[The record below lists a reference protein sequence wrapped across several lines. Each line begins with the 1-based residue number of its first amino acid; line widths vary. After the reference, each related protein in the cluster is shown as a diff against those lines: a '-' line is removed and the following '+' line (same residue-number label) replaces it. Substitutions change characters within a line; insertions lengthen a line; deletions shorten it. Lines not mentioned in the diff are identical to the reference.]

1 MDDYQSSFSGEE
13 IDDILAKAKSG
24 DFTVQSDYAQNDS
37 TQLDYIKNRP
47 FYTID
52 GFSYEWDGTTPDET
66 KKVSGDDSR
75 YFYYKISDNIM
86 SVSDL
91 IGAKTTINSQKNTI
105 TESSIETYE
114 NGSFC
119 YKFYNYELVLVCVK
133 AGSFATLLGTVE
145 LTPGL
150 WFMHPGFIVSLLE
163 KEAEIKQIDNE
174 YIAKATAL
182 DDDNAD
188 LPVTAGL
195 VESELKKKADLV
207 DGKIP
212 VEQLPDGIG
221 GGESGTLVQQ
231 QADYTQNDS
240 TEVDFIK
247 NRPVYTKDEYRH
259 TVVWGD
265 ENQDYT
271 MYKVGDIVPD
281 LNDNFTLTLTVESQ
295 DASELSVIEY
305 IATKE
310 NIIQETDAD
319 EIGVLIGD
327 DGGTFAFY
335 LLSSELDG
343 MSPGLYIADLDTI
356 NDDVVNV
363 GLDITMEVIYSPK
376 KTLSPEYIP
385 SNSTKDIVI
394 DAPEDWLSG
403 TTPTD
408 IPITDLNVLAQLMGM
423 MYRVTS
429 ARIFVRFL
437 LPVAGETVVAPA
449 QLCGGGTMIIPILES
464 EHLFVFDSSSMS
476 LVYSKTREFSSTE
489 ATETASTY
497 GLRQPSLADTI
508 LASMEE
514 RGLTPERFKELFP
527 KSDLTKF
534 LNNEVTE

>member
-195 VESELKKKADLV
+195 VKTEIEKKADLV

-212 VEQLPDGIG
+212 VEQLPDGKEVEVVTCNLDIATLTISNMSHTFQQILEAIEENKNVIG
-221 GGESGTLVQQ
+221 RAEVPGASVFCTLAFVQSNQIIAFNLLTYMDIGNGTTLYYFRILVN
-231 QADYTQNDS
+231 QNDD
-240 TEVDFIK
+240 T
-247 NRPVYTKDEYRH
+247 
-259 TVVWGD
+259 
-265 ENQDYT
+265 
-271 MYKVGDIVPD
+271 
-281 LNDNFTLTLTVESQ
+281 
-295 DASELSVIEY
+295 SV
-305 IATKE
+305 TPL
-310 NIIQETDAD
+310 II
-319 EIGVLIGD
+319 
-327 DGGTFAFY
+327 
-335 LLSSELDG
+335 S
-343 MSPGLYIADLDTI
+343 
-356 NDDVVNV
+356 
-363 GLDITMEVIYSPK
+363 
-376 KTLSPEYIP
+376 TLS
-385 SNSTKDIVI
+385 
-394 DAPEDWLSG
+394 
-403 TTPTD
+403 
-408 IPITDLNVLAQLMGM
+408 
-423 MYRVTS
+423 
-429 ARIFVRFL
+429 
-437 LPVAGETVVAPA
+437 
-449 QLCGGGTMIIPILES
+449 
-464 EHLFVFDSSSMS
+464 
-476 LVYSKTREFSSTE
+476 
-489 ATETASTY
+489 
-497 GLRQPSLADTI
+497 
-508 LASMEE
+508 
-514 RGLTPERFKELFP
+514 
-527 KSDLTKF
+527 
-534 LNNEVTE
+534 